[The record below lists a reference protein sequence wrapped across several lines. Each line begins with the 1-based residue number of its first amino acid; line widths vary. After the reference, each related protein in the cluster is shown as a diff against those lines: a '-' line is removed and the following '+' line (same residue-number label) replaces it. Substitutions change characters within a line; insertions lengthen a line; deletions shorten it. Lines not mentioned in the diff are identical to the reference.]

1 MAIIEA
7 RNGPAAAR
15 DESVSRHETSTTERI
30 RLVWA
35 VFVVS
40 LALLATAAWVVLLG
54 SLMYR
59 AVVILL
65 D

>member
-7 RNGPAAAR
+7 RNGPAADR
-15 DESVSRHETSTTERI
+15 DESGSRQETSITERI

-40 LALLATAAWVVLLG
+40 LALLATAAWMILLG

-59 AVVILL
+59 AVAMLL